1 MAGGLEKLSARSS
14 PLPDYAIVPLMK
26 QRVAAILCL
35 VVLGLSLGGC
45 TKCGW
50 LWDDLGRACKAEMPK

>member
-1 MAGGLEKLSARSS
+1 MELFQHDVSGRLADSTAIG
-14 PLPDYAIVPLMK
+14 YAPRMQK
-26 QRVAAILCL
+26 RVATILCL
-35 VVLGLSLGGC
+35 ILLGLGVSGC